1 MNTGE
6 NLNQNQNDS
15 AWSNLEQSAPF
26 DRERAAARQA
36 LANTTSSTIRAINY
50 FIGDKGRDAI
60 IDFLDEKSEATYA
73 NLNTAEEAVDF
84 FDDYLEEFLKNHPYD
99 NDGIHAYT
107 GLSFGAMNSIARGYW
122 DYNQL
127 GPKTPE
133 KVESARRASEMLY
146 KTILESPELPADLTV
161 YRGINLE
168 GFRDYN
174 FESPNDLGQLEAL
187 KGQLFYE
194 SGFTS
199 TSVVREKSFFNQ
211 QLDDTYRRACN
222 IEVEIHVPKGSH
234 DGVPVHLDYRNTE
247 EFTRRTEFI
256 INSGSLFRIKDVD
269 VDNDANT
276 AHVVMELIPKSVW
289 DRNF

>member
-6 NLNQNQNDS
+6 NLNQDQNDS

-26 DRERAAARQA
+26 NPDRAAAAQA
-36 LANTTSSTIRAINY
+36 LNTTTSDTVKFVNH
-50 FIGDKGRDAI
+50 FLKEKGRDAI
-60 IDFLDEKSEATYA
+60 LDFLDQKSETTYA

-84 FDDYLEEFLKNHPYD
+84 FKSYLEEFYQNHPRTSDSLY
-99 NDGIHAYT
+99 GYT

-122 DYNQL
+122 DYDQL

-133 KVESARRASEMLY
+133 KEATARRYSEELS
-146 KTILESPELPADLTV
+146 KTISESPELPADLTV
-161 YRGINLE
+161 YRGTNLE
-168 GFRDYN
+168 GFRDHGIQN
-174 FESPNDLGQLEAL
+174 LEQLKTL

-222 IEVEIHVPKGSH
+222 VEVEILVPKESH
-234 DGVPVHLDYRNTE
+234 DGIPVNLDQRNID
-247 EFTRRTEFI
+247 EFARRTEFV
-256 INSGSLFRIKDVD
+256 INSGSLFRIKNVD
-269 VDNDANT
+269 VDSDANT

-289 DRNF
+289 DPHA